1 MSLFSRISFAVLLCV
16 LFTGSAFAEATI
28 SFRGGYQILTP
39 EGDIAGSGSSLDTSL
54 DIDDDLDWDD
64 SREMLGE
71 LSLDWGRSQL
81 TFSYLPIEF
90 SGDSLM
96 TIDGYYNGQAF
107 SLGDHV
113 SSDVKFDLYD
123 VGYTFYLIN
132 MKEVPTPF
140 RLGVEFAIKLA
151 DIEIEFSDEAAGI
164 HEDDSVVAPL
174 PTFGVRTCVAL
185 SEHVALTGRAGYVE
199 YDENHLF
206 DANVQLEY
214 LPVEHGGLF
223 AGYRYFDLAVDESD
237 VDVNLEFSGPYAG
250 IMIHF

>member
-1 MSLFSRISFAVLLCV
+1 MALVTRISFVVLLSLIFV
-16 LFTGSAFAEATI
+16 TSALAET
-28 SFRGGYQILTP
+28 SFSLRAGYQMLKP
-39 EGDIAGSGSSLDTSL
+39 SGDIAGSGSTFDTSL

-71 LSLDWGRSQL
+71 LSLDWGHSQL
-81 TFSYLPIEF
+81 SFSYLPIEF

-96 TIDGYYNGQAF
+96 AIDGYYNGQAF
-107 SLGDHV
+107 NIGDHV

-164 HEDDSVVAPL
+164 HENDSVIAPL
-174 PTFGVRTCVAL
+174 PTLGMRTCIAL
-185 SEHVALTGRAGYVE
+185 TENVALTGRAGYIE

>member
-1 MSLFSRISFAVLLCV
+1 MT
-16 LFTGSAFAEATI
+16 LFTRITFILFVSMFLASSVCAETSI
-28 SFRGGYQILTP
+28 SFRAGYQLLKP
-39 EGDIAGSGSSLDTSL
+39 SGDIAGSGSTFDASLDS
-54 DIDDDLDWDD
+54 DDDLDWDE

-81 TFSYLPIEF
+81 SFSYVPMEF
-90 SGDSLM
+90 SGDNPMS
-96 TIDGYYNGQAF
+96 IDGYYNGQAF
-107 SLGDHV
+107 SIGDHV

-164 HEDDSVVAPL
+164 HENDSVIAPF
-174 PTFGVRTCVAL
+174 PTLGLRTCIAL
-185 SEHVALTGRAGYVE
+185 TEHVALTGRAGYIE
-199 YDENHLF
+199 YDDNHLF
-206 DANVQLEY
+206 DANLQLEY
-214 LPVEHGGLF
+214 LPMKQGGLF

>member
-1 MSLFSRISFAVLLCV
+1 MALVTRISFVVLLGL
-16 LFTGSAFAEATI
+16 LFATSAFAEVAV
-28 SFRGGYQILTP
+28 SLRAGYQLLKP
-39 EGDIAGSGSSLDTSL
+39 SGDIAGSGSVFDTSL
-54 DIDDDLDWDD
+54 DSDDDLDWDE

-81 TFSYLPIEF
+81 SFSYVPMEF
-90 SGDSLM
+90 SGDNLM
-96 TIDGYYNGQAF
+96 SIDGYYNGQAF
-107 SLGDHV
+107 SFGDHV

-123 VGYTFYLIN
+123 MGYTFYLIN

-151 DIEIEFSDEAAGI
+151 DIEIEFSDDDAGI
-164 HEDDSVVAPL
+164 HENDSVIAPF
-174 PTFGVRTCVAL
+174 PTLGLRTCIAL
-185 SEHVALTGRAGYVE
+185 TEHVALTGRAGYIE
-199 YDENHLF
+199 YDDNHLF
-206 DANVQLEY
+206 DANLQLEY
-214 LPVEHGGLF
+214 LPLEHGGLF

>member
-1 MSLFSRISFAVLLCV
+1 MSLFARITFILCV
-16 LFTGSAFAEATI
+16 SVFFASSVWAETSVSLRA
-28 SFRGGYQILTP
+28 GYQMLKP
-39 EGDIAGSGSSLDTSL
+39 SGDIAGSSSSFDTSL
-54 DIDDDLDWDD
+54 DIDDDLDWDE

-71 LSLDWGRSQL
+71 LSLNWERSQL
-81 TFSYLPIEF
+81 SFSYLPIEF
-90 SGDSLM
+90 SGDSLL
-96 TIDGYYNGQAF
+96 TLDGYYNGQAF
-107 SLGDHV
+107 SIGDHV

-164 HEDDSVVAPL
+164 HENDSVIAPL
-174 PTFGVRTCVAL
+174 PTLGIRTCIAL
-185 SEHVALTGRAGYVE
+185 TEHIALTGRAGYIE

-214 LPVEHGGLF
+214 LPLKQGGLF
-223 AGYRYFDLAVDESD
+223 AGYRYFDLVVDESD